1 MSNLVISGHNMSPE
15 LHETIMLKVG
25 ISELSLRSVIFSNCR
40 GIQRDIFSR
49 ENFGETK
56 LTKGNIEHALRQ
68 LVFKSGNHLL
78 LVNNAT
84 TFSDEH

>member
-1 MSNLVISGHNMSPE
+1 MSNFIVSGHNLSPE
-15 LHETIMLKVG
+15 LNETIMLKVG
-25 ISELSLRSVIFSNCR
+25 IPELRLRSVIFVIA
-40 GIQRDIFSR
+40 GIQRDIFPR

-68 LVFKSGNHLL
+68 LVFKSGDHLL